1 MSIYGPLPILSV
13 IYSLNLHF
21 HSCVDKKIACFI
33 LSACNMCRYF
43 EGQLTPISEFDSGDA
58 EETPQVKVTEAA
70 EKVHISLYSFFFFFS
85 FLIYS
90 CFVIWE
96 LDFRSLFSTYLSL
109 SLC

>member
-70 EKVHISLYSFFFFFS
+70 EKVHISLYSFFFFFLVS
-85 FLIYS
+85 
-90 CFVIWE
+90 
-96 LDFRSLFSTYLSL
+96 
-109 SLC
+109 